1 MNTVNDTASVKL
13 EFNDTIG
20 KQSGNERKPVGNTP
34 RRRKHYCNVD
44 ARGVHKQAM
53 KGQKYISFKK
63 WQNTSEASNLIQ
75 ADRGNLP

>member
-1 MNTVNDTASVKL
+1 MNTIDAVSVL
-13 EFNDTIG
+13 NEFDNIG
-20 KQSGNERKPVGNTP
+20 KQSGTTDKKPIGNTP